1 MKEEMEKMNKGYYLI
16 AIFCLAVMTM
26 WSMKANAQNQL
37 VTCDSLGWTQYPV
50 TGLSITL
57 DTTNAMVSPVDSV
70 VVGWSVCDNQICYS
84 GSGMTGYFPYVNMSD
99 TVKVCISTEFWYVP
113 GNNQIIEYCYTCDS
127 IAYNGNDWVSIY
139 DSNTVGIEELILDQ
153 LNDNKIYDLLGREL
167 LEVPVGQMYIQN
179 RKKYIKTI

>member
-1 MKEEMEKMNKGYYLI
+1 MKKILMMAMVLLGLQ
-16 AIFCLAVMTM
+16 LQ
-26 WSMKANAQNQL
+26 AQNQL

-57 DTTNAMVSPVDSV
+57 DTTGATMSPVDSV
-70 VVGWSVCDNQICYS
+70 AVIWSVCDNQICYP
-84 GSGMTGYFPYVNMSD
+84 GTGMTDYFPFVNMQD
-99 TVKVCISTEFWYVP
+99 TLSVCISTEFYYVP
-113 GNNQIIEYCYTCDS
+113 QFNQIIEYCYTCDS
-127 IAYNGNDWVSIY
+127 IFHNGNDWVSIN

-167 LEVPVGQMYIQN
+167 LEAPIGKMYIQN

>member
-1 MKEEMEKMNKGYYLI
+1 M
-16 AIFCLAVMTM
+16 
-26 WSMKANAQNQL
+26 
-37 VTCDSLGWTQYPV
+37 
-50 TGLSITL
+50 
-57 DTTNAMVSPVDSV
+57 SPVDSI
-70 VVGWSVCDNQICYS
+70 VVGWSVCDDQICYS

-113 GNNQIIEYCYTCDS
+113 QFNQIIEYCYTCDS
-127 IAYNGNDWVSIY
+127 IVHNGNEWVSIF

-153 LNDNKIYDLLGREL
+153 LNDNKMYDLLGREL

>member
-1 MKEEMEKMNKGYYLI
+1 MKKILMM
-16 AIFCLAVMTM
+16 VMVSLGLQTQ
-26 WSMKANAQNQL
+26 AQNQL
-37 VTCDSLGWTQYPV
+37 VTCDSLGWSQYPV

-57 DTTNAMVSPVDSV
+57 DTADAMMSPVDSV
-70 VVGWSVCDNQICYS
+70 VVQWSVCDNQTCYP
-84 GSGMTGYFPYVNMSD
+84 GTGMTGYFPLINMSD

-113 GNNQIIEYCYTCDS
+113 QFNQIIEYCYTCDS
-127 IAYNGNDWVSIY
+127 IVHNGNELVSIF

-153 LNDNKIYDLLGREL
+153 LNDNKMYDLLGREL

>member
-1 MKEEMEKMNKGYYLI
+1 MAMVLLGLQ
-16 AIFCLAVMTM
+16 LQ
-26 WSMKANAQNQL
+26 AQNQL

-57 DTTNAMVSPVDSV
+57 DTTGATMSPVDSV
-70 VVGWSVCDNQICYS
+70 AVIWSVCDNQICYP
-84 GSGMTGYFPYVNMSD
+84 GTGMTDYFPFVNMQD
-99 TVKVCISTEFWYVP
+99 TLSVCISTEFYYVP
-113 GNNQIIEYCYTCDS
+113 QFNQIIEYCYTCDS
-127 IAYNGNDWVSIY
+127 IFHNGNDWVSIN

-167 LEVPVGQMYIQN
+167 LEAPIGKMYIQN